1 MEEFRTNL
9 FYLINNS
16 QLSID
21 AVYYVFK
28 DVYRELDDTYKN
40 YLRQKVAAAQ
50 AAQAQSQ
57 EGEAAPAAISEEKVE
72 E

>member
-1 MEEFRTNL
+1 MEEFRNNL

-40 YLRQKVAAAQ
+40 YLRQKAAAAQ

-57 EGEAAPAAISEEKVE
+57 EEEAAPAAVSEEKVE

>member
-40 YLRQKVAAAQ
+40 YLRQKAAAAQ
-50 AAQAQSQ
+50 AAQAQAQ
-57 EGEAAPAAISEEKVE
+57 EGEAAPAALSEEKVE

>member
-40 YLRQKVAAAQ
+40 YLRQKAAAAQ
-50 AAQAQSQ
+50 AAQAQAQ
-57 EGEAAPAAISEEKVE
+57 EGEAAPTVLSEEKVE

>member
-40 YLRQKVAAAQ
+40 YLRQKAAATQ